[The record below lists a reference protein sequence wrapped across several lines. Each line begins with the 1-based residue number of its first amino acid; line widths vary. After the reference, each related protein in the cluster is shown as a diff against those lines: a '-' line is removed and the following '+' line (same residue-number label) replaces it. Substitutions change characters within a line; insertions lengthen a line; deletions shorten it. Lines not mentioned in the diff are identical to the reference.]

1 MSNLGKAV
9 KSMEQARAVTD
20 PVRELR
26 HWRLEA
32 TKRFVAKSI
41 KAAGKGAGK

>member
-1 MSNLGKAV
+1 MSNLDKAV
-9 KSMEQARAVTD
+9 KGMEQTRAATD

-41 KAAGKGAGK
+41 KAAKGGGK